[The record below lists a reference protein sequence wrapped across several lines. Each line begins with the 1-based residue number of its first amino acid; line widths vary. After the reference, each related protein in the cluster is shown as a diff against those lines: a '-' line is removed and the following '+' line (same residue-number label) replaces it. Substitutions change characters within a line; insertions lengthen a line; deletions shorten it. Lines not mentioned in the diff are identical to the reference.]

1 MKPKKEHKEQKK
13 IIPFPASQPTTQT
26 FFNNNGHGIVIYI
39 HNSICHRVMQVK
51 YEVPFEEACLIE
63 IQLNK
68 GDKLVFGCFYRSPTQ
83 SQRSTEN
90 CKSLNSLINSL
101 AGNNNYTQKCFVG
114 DFNFKEF
121 E

>member
-1 MKPKKEHKEQKK
+1 
-13 IIPFPASQPTTQT
+13 
-26 FFNNNGHGIVIYI
+26 
-39 HNSICHRVMQVK
+39 MQVK

-101 AGNNNYTQKCFVG
+101 AGNNNYTHKCFVG
-114 DFNFKEF
+114 DFDFKDIEWPGMSTHKDEESKEMKF
-121 E
+121 D